1 MVKKISAVILALVL
15 CFSVVVLP
23 VSAAGFGSDYT
34 LADGKRIAYKVE
46 FDKDHYSAGDTV
58 TVNVYLNVDSNTQ
71 IHTGSMAFG
80 VNSAVFD
87 KTVNDAA
94 TVKATATA
102 NDIYN
107 SFYNE
112 ISGLNW
118 AWQKDAI
125 VTRVSAANTAAENAA
140 YDQYLKV
147 VFTRNLS
154 GTHAN
159 ANKNTA
165 GLPGD
170 DVNSDKAPFFSFKLK
185 IRDDVA
191 DGTPINIAITTGT
204 IGSSPAQTAYKA
216 FLDGSTKN
224 VSPAIT
230 AYDVSAAVAT
240 ATVGTPAPAGPAV
253 TKAKSQVKMTATS
266 ATTVAD
272 EFSFRVISKI
282 SDSDWDTYFKNT
294 GVAGATTDYITAVG
308 MVAYKGAAAFDAETA
323 KKVVAGTPATD
334 YSAAKTDYISKVSD
348 TADAEFGAIIKAKH
362 STLTNDVTYM
372 GFVQYVDASGNAQ
385 TIFYETAGTA
395 ALSTNYDT
403 IVNNYLTAYPYAA

>member
-1 MVKKISAVILALVL
+1 MIKKISAVLLALVL

-23 VSAAGFGSDYT
+23 VYAAGFGSDYK
-34 LADGKRIAYKVE
+34 LADGKRLAYKVE
-46 FDKDHYSAGDTV
+46 LDKEYYSAGDTV

-80 VNSAVFD
+80 VSSAVFD
-87 KTVNDAA
+87 TTTNAAA

-102 NDIYN
+102 NNTYN
-107 SFYNE
+107 SFYNDVA
-112 ISGLNW
+112 GLNW
-118 AWQKDAI
+118 SWLKAAM
-125 VTRVSAANTAAENAA
+125 VTRISNANTPEEKAA

-147 VFTRNLS
+147 VITRNTS
-154 GTHAN
+154 ASHEN
-159 ANKNTA
+159 AGSNLA

-170 DVNSDKAPFFSFKLK
+170 DVNADKAPFFSFKLK
-185 IRDDVA
+185 VRDDVA
-191 DGTPINIAITTGT
+191 DGTPVKVAITSGT
-204 IGSSPAQTAYKA
+204 ITSNPAHTAFKA
-216 FLDGSTKN
+216 FLDGATTN
-224 VSPAIT
+224 VSPATT

-266 ATTVAD
+266 ASTVAD

-308 MVAYKGAAAFDAETA
+308 MVAYKGAAFDADTA
-323 KKVVAGTPATD
+323 KRVVAGESVAD
-334 YSAAKTDYISKVSD
+334 YTAAKTDYISK
-348 TADAEFGAIIKAKH
+348 ADASADAQFGAIIKAKH

-403 IVNNYLTAYPYAA
+403 IVSKYLTAFPFAA